1 MRDSVTIEVDKDCEI
16 EVHYNYWG
24 AGAWIDYDVPP
35 DPAGHEVD
43 KIELHIGEHKIDIT
57 YIAEELSSLLSYDK
71 MEEAI
76 NENIEN
82 R

>member
-1 MRDSVTIEVDKDCEI
+1 MKDTVSIEVDKDCEI
-16 EVHYNYWG
+16 EIHYEHWSK
-24 AGAWIDYDVPP
+24 GAWLDYDVPP
-35 DPAGHEVD
+35 DPAGHEVE

-76 NENIEN
+76 ISDINS
-82 R
+82 